1 MSVDV
6 KLTITGVQEAQRA
19 NLRAMR
25 AVVQTGQGMTRA
37 LALAGLEL
45 HRYAVAVTHVDT
57 GALRASHRLR
67 SSPGRVELH
76 IDPNARG
83 IKRYRTGGKKIIR
96 RRRVSEGAPRPAEYG
111 PLEHARGG
119 EHAFYER
126 TYTERGPEAV
136 NRATAY
142 LRSIMD

>member
-67 SSPGRVELH
+67 ESPGRVELF
-76 IDPNARG
+76 IDSGAVNP
-83 IKRYRTGGKKIIR
+83 RTGA
-96 RRRVSEGAPRPAEYG
+96 SPARYG